1 MAASPTVYVL
11 LQDVAALDA
20 RRYITKCRRLPPA
33 GPPCSGCA
41 APPARNPAIHQG
53 HVRMDRLPQK
63 EVLYSN
69 LERHGGQ
76 SSFNLR
82 GLCNLAVEGIT
93 SYTTAPLRLA
103 SVIGLLS
110 AAAAMLYALY
120 FLIKTIAVGDDVQG
134 FPTLIIAI
142 LFLGGCQLLAIG
154 IIGEYL
160 GRIFNE
166 TKRRPPYIADS
177 LDGEPVDSQS

>member
-1 MAASPTVYVL
+1 M
-11 LQDVAALDA
+11 
-20 RRYITKCRRLPPA
+20 
-33 GPPCSGCA
+33 
-41 APPARNPAIHQG
+41 
-53 HVRMDRLPQK
+53 
-63 EVLYSN
+63 
-69 LERHGGQ
+69 
-76 SSFNLR
+76 
-82 GLCNLAVEGIT
+82 
-93 SYTTAPLRLA
+93 
-103 SVIGLLS
+103 
-110 AAAAMLYALY
+110 
-120 FLIKTIAVGDDVQG
+120 GDDVQG

>member
-1 MAASPTVYVL
+1 M
-11 LQDVAALDA
+11 
-20 RRYITKCRRLPPA
+20 
-33 GPPCSGCA
+33 
-41 APPARNPAIHQG
+41 
-53 HVRMDRLPQK
+53 
-63 EVLYSN
+63 
-69 LERHGGQ
+69 
-76 SSFNLR
+76 
-82 GLCNLAVEGIT
+82 
-93 SYTTAPLRLA
+93 A